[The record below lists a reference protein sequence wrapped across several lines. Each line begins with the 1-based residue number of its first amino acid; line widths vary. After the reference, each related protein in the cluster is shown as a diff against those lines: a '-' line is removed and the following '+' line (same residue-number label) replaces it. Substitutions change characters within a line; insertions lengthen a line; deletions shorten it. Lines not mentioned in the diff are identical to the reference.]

1 MKEEFTKWLERETA
15 FKTQMEFDYWL
26 ENLDV
31 QEVVDRANEW
41 MNVTRAGLS
50 EWLEAKSVNGTNNTE
65 DIIEFINRK

>member
-31 QEVVDRANEW
+31 QEVVDRADEW
-41 MNVTRAGLS
+41 MNVTIEGLS
-50 EWLEAKSVNGTNNTE
+50 EWLEAKSVNGANNTE